1 MSNSKT
7 AIAEIKKLM
16 KQFGFMSDEA
26 VLKSFKLEDNS
37 ILETPELKA
46 GENITRLNDEFER
59 VALED
64 GKFRLVENFEIEVKD
79 GKIESVKEIFMNAK
93 LVDGTEIKVEGD
105 QLGEGAK
112 VVVVTP
118 DAEIPAPDG
127 VHELEDGTKIETKD
141 GVIAYVE
148 HAGDVEVGEEPEAV
162 GIEVPAMGANPNGA
176 GEDAPMGEPSA
187 PVGKGN
193 VQPQEEIMSLLK
205 DFIVK
210 CSDKMSEMEKKMEA
224 MNNEFSAF
232 KKEPAAKKIANG
244 KTDFNKQS
252 FSNDLDSQIEKIMLL
267 RKNNI

>member
-46 GENITRLNDEFER
+46 GESITRLNDEFER
-59 VALED
+59 VALEN

-79 GKIESVKEIFMNAK
+79 GKIESVKEIFVNAK
-93 LVDGTEIKVEGD
+93 LVDGTEIKVD
-105 QLGEGAK
+105 GEELLAGGK

-141 GVIAYVE
+141 GLIVSVE
-148 HAGDVEVGEEPEAV
+148 ESASDDEEPSVEVSAALGEGEP
-162 GIEVPAMGANPNGA
+162 
-176 GEDAPMGEPSA
+176 DPMGEPKA
-187 PVGKGN
+187 PVEKG
-193 VQPQEEIMSLLK
+193 VVEPQEEIMGLLK

-210 CSDKMSEMEKKMEA
+210 CSEKMSEMEKKMEA
-224 MNNEFSAF
+224 MKNDFSAF
-232 KKEPAAKKIANG
+232 KKEPAAKPIANG

-252 FSNDLDSQIEKIMLL
+252 FSNDLDSQIEKIMAM

>member
-16 KQFGFMSDEA
+16 KQFGFMSDES

-46 GENITRLNDEFER
+46 GESITRLNDEFER

-79 GKIESVKEIFMNAK
+79 GKIESVKEIFVNAK
-93 LVDGTEIKVEGD
+93 LVDGTEIKVD
-105 QLGEGAK
+105 GEELLAGGK

-141 GVIAYVE
+141 GVIVSVVE
-148 HAGDVEVGEEPEAV
+148 SPEESEVEVEISAAV
-162 GIEVPAMGANPNGA
+162 GE
-176 GEDAPMGEPSA
+176 GEPDPMGEPKA
-187 PVGKGN
+187 PVEKG
-193 VQPQEEIMSLLK
+193 VVEPQEEIMGLLK

-210 CSDKMSEMEKKMEA
+210 CSEKMSEMEKKVEDMK
-224 MNNEFSAF
+224 NEFSAF

-252 FSNDLDSQIEKIMLL
+252 FSNDLDSQIEKIMAM